1 MWITLKEYIK
11 LKVKFL
17 EASLVDIAENVG
29 DSIDSRLKKK
39 KKAKKNNLAISG
51 DILDFDDSLDDPKE

>member
-17 EASLVDIAENVG
+17 EASLVDIAENVS